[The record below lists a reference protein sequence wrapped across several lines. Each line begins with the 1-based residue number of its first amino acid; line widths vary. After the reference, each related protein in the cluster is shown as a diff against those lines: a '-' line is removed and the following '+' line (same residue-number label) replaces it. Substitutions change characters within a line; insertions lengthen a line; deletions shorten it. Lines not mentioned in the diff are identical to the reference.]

1 MAFNTDKAS
10 SFAFVKLLKEKLGG
24 EGGSTPDASSNVKGK
39 LLAYAEKVLSPIT
52 ASTYN
57 AEYINTAL
65 DDINTSIV
73 SKADTSTVETLSTQL
88 LEKAPINHASSNT
101 EYGIGDDDN
110 YGHVKLQA
118 SSPFK
123 GNEDVTYKLENLII
137 PVVEPVIY
145 SVSSVVS
152 NFYIIGVI
160 DYKSTGIIS
169 WSERVMIH
177 IEDIESL
184 RYEIEETDAELVL
197 KLFIDGGYYYQGAK
211 HGEGNSSSSV
221 KNRLIASYNFNLDGT
236 IKTEGLGLTLLA
248 LEKLNA
254 SVNNDGIA
262 MTKSSL
268 NLFSSPRN
276 HSSTTGEYGVATTKR
291 YGHVILRNSDPFQNY
306 PGYTTR
312 VPTCGA
318 ILQFCAQKNHSST
331 TNEYGL
337 ATNTKYGHIKINDT
351 TPFGSSLTDTAP
363 TVNAINTYCMPKD
376 SASYRA
382 STLDW
387 SNIERINID
396 ELFTVDVTTVADKMS
411 SQPLINEGLLYRN
424 IDNPQLM
431 SFIKPW
437 ECLFSLSGQINIAD
451 LIKLNSSLTNTAKL
465 ISVMEYNPGASYS
478 PSNLFLPNQINTIAF
493 GEDLA
498 VGTTAEQTGL
508 NSYVHIKIDFILNE
522 FTTN

>member
-24 EGGSTPDASSNVKGK
+24 EGGSTPDASSSVKGK

-65 DDINTSIV
+65 DDISTSIN
-73 SKADTSTVETLSTQL
+73 SKADTSTVETLGTEVSS
-88 LEKAPINHASSNT
+88 KAPIAHASSTT
-101 EYGIGDDDN
+101 EYGVADDDN

-123 GNEDVTYKLENLII
+123 GNEDVIYKLDGLTIPLVAPEWNYTGKEQIPRNYYCIGVGDWNPATDHVYDLYVKNLDSLTYTIEEEDNSKNLVII
-137 PVVEPVIY
+137 TTGPYIGVSGKSY
-145 SVSSVVS
+145 ADGTSVSGTHRVTIFKFSS
-152 NFYIIGVI
+152 
-160 DYKSTGIIS
+160 DGIIQ
-169 WSERVMIH
+169 
-177 IEDIESL
+177 
-184 RYEIEETDAELVL
+184 
-197 KLFIDGGYYYQGAK
+197 K
-211 HGEGNSSSSV
+211 EGV
-221 KNRLIASYNFNLDGT
+221 
-236 IKTEGLGLTLLA
+236 GLTLLA
-248 LEKLNA
+248 MEKLGA
-254 SVNNDGIA
+254 TISNDGIA
-262 MTKSSL
+262 TSKSSL
-268 NLFSSPRN
+268 NMYASPYK
-276 HSSTTGEYGVATTKR
+276 HTSTTGEYGMASPTEFGHVVITDDNPFNALLSSTIVPTRKAIYNYCAPKSHAHTTSIYGAATQSY
-291 YGHVILRNSDPFQNY
+291 YGHV
-306 PGYTTR
+306 
-312 VPTCGA
+312 
-318 ILQFCAQKNHSST
+318 
-331 TNEYGL
+331 
-337 ATNTKYGHIKINDT
+337 KIRDT
-351 TPFGSSLTDTAP
+351 TPFGNSSTDTAP

-376 SASYRA
+376 SASYKA
-382 STLDW
+382 NTLDW
-387 SNIERINID
+387 SNIERVNID
-396 ELFTVDVTTVADKMS
+396 ELFTVDVSTVADKMS

-465 ISVMEYNPGASYS
+465 ISVMEYNPDASYS

-498 VGTTAEQTGL
+498 AGTTAARTGL
-508 NSYVHIKIDFILNE
+508 NSYVHIRIDFILNE